1 MLISI
6 ERLVGAP
13 ILSLQTG
20 SELAK
25 VGDPII
31 DPRKL
36 VIMAFRVTGNRV
48 THSDAVL
55 HPEDIRE
62 MSDIGIIVDS
72 TDQLMSTE
80 GLVRLQEVID
90 FGFTLPGIRVEDD
103 THRKLGTVKG
113 YAIDPESFFV
123 QQLYVQ
129 PPLVR
134 SLSVTVLTIHRSQ
147 IISVDNRR
155 IVVKS
160 PTVTEEEPLAQA
172 VKATFTN
179 PFRAPAPT
187 QPESKDL

>member
-1 MLISI
+1 MLVPIK
-6 ERLVGAP
+6 RLLGAP

-25 VGDPII
+25 TSDVII

-36 VIMAFRVTGNRV
+36 KILALRVTGN
-48 THSDAVL
+48 HLDHEESVL

-62 MSDIGIIVDS
+62 ISDAGIIVDS
-72 TDQLMSTE
+72 NDQLMSTE

-90 FGFTLPGIRVEDD
+90 FGFVLQGVRVEDD
-103 THRKLGTVKG
+103 QHHKLGTVKD

-129 PPLVR
+129 PPLMR
-134 SLSVTVLTIHRSQ
+134 SLSVTILTIHRSQ
-147 IISVDNRR
+147 IISINNQK
-155 IVVKS
+155 IIVKS
-160 PTVTEEEPLAQA
+160 PAVKEEEPLAEA

-179 PFRAPAPT
+179 PFRTPTPT
-187 QPESKDL
+187 QPESKEL